1 MDVLQKFSQRILK
14 LHNDTGLSQDDAVVM
29 IRQKTGE
36 TVHQTTYSNWL
47 RGKKEPTI
55 SNLAALAQAY
65 GVSADYLAGLS
76 ADPAPAEELSHDL
89 QEAQLPEH
97 VEDAAKKLT
106 YLSDVSRDRI
116 IAEIEE
122 RYRSE
127 QRWQQIESL
136 VKKMDTDGS
145 VSARLLS
152 KLDDLGGAFA
162 AQESDREL
170 VG

>member
-1 MDVLQKFSQRILK
+1 MDVLQKFAQRLLK
-14 LHNDTGLSQDDAVVM
+14 LHNENGLSQDDAVVM

-36 TVHQTTYSNWL
+36 VIHQTTYSNWL

-55 SNLAALAQAY
+55 SNLAALARAY

-76 ADPAPAEELSHDL
+76 DDPTPSEELSHDL

-106 YLSDVSRDRI
+106 CLSEVSQDRI

-152 KLDDLGGAFA
+152 KLDDLGGSLV
-162 AQESDREL
+162 AQDSGREL

>member
-1 MDVLQKFSQRILK
+1 MDVLQRFSQRILK
-14 LHNDTGLSQDDAVVM
+14 LHNDTGLSQDEAVVM

-55 SNLAALAQAY
+55 SNLVALAQAY
-65 GVSADYLAGLS
+65 GVSADYLAGLT
-76 ADPAPAEELSHDL
+76 ADPTPAEELSRGLHD
-89 QEAQLPEH
+89 AQLPEH

-106 YLSDVSRDRI
+106 HLSGVSRDRI

-136 VKKMDTDGS
+136 VKKMDGDGS
-145 VSARLLS
+145 VAARLLS
-152 KLDDLGGAFA
+152 KLDDLGGSVVTAETA
-162 AQESDREL
+162 GEL
-170 VG
+170 VR